1 MVARPRCQRGKREG
15 LLLPEMRVAEVA
27 YVLLSALTHMNRQGY
42 AHCDVKP
49 DNVFVMADGSCR
61 LGDPGVAC
69 AADASGVLHH
79 AAGSLGY
86 CAPEML
92 AKLFNRPCSYPVTLK
107 TDMHSVARV
116 LALCAVWY
124 DRMVSWE
131 RYVRWEE
138 DLPECVPAGL
148 RDLIASMVDE
158 DPAKRP
164 SPLEALDHPWLMAV
178 LRGEQ
183 QQQQGVP
190 GVGTATAAAT
200 APVEAAAA
208 GPSPADA
215 WW

>member
-1 MVARPRCQRGKREG
+1 M
-15 LLLPEMRVAEVA
+15 
-27 YVLLSALTHMNRQGY
+27 LLSALAHMNRQGY

-86 CAPEML
+86 CSPEME
-92 AKLFNRPCSYPVTLK
+92 AKLMKHPCRYPVTLK

-124 DRMVSWE
+124 DEMVSWE
-131 RYVRWEE
+131 QYVRWEE
-138 DLPECVPAGL
+138 ELPDCVPAGL

-158 DPAKRP
+158 DPAMRP
-164 SPLEALDHPWLMAV
+164 SPLEALDHPWLVAV

-183 QQQQGVP
+183 QQQQQQQEVSSVGV
-190 GVGTATAAAT
+190 AAAETAAA
-200 APVEAAAA
+200 EAAAA